1 MIFYQ
6 REIGSRL
13 IGLSQRKDVPVW
25 HMHVM
30 PAKGCSIIIGDRS
43 TNILGV

>member
-13 IGLSQRKDVPVW
+13 IGLSQRKGVLIW
-25 HMHVM
+25 H
-30 PAKGCSIIIGDRS
+30 AARYARGWLRNRYG
-43 TNILGV
+43 